1 MVTPDDPVYENNSSN
16 WNAAHTITGATAAQI
31 VFGAAGGGL
40 SQSADLSWNDTTNIL
55 TVGKARFA
63 TSIGIA
69 ISTAAAATTTSDGW
83 NGTIASGDGGSVSGA
98 GGIFNLTTG
107 SALGGNFGGGN
118 FIMQSGNGH
127 GTGVGGAYIMQSGSG
142 GATGVGGDI
151 SLTTGNGG
159 ATSGSAG
166 AFTIAL
172 GTSTSGAGG
181 IFTLIGGEASGTNQP
196 GGNIDLYPGDGTGTG
211 AQGYL
216 TLQRQVNAYG
226 VALGAGVITRGVAT
240 GPAAIATAIWIPI
253 YIDGVLTYIEGF
265 R

>member
-1 MVTPDDPVYENNSSN
+1 
-16 WNAAHTITGATAAQI
+16 
-31 VFGAAGGGL
+31 
-40 SQSADLSWNDTTNIL
+40 
-55 TVGKARFA
+55 
-63 TSIGIA
+63 
-69 ISTAAAATTTSDGW
+69 
-83 NGTIASGDGGSVSGA
+83 
-98 GGIFNLTTG
+98 
-107 SALGGNFGGGN
+107 
-118 FIMQSGNGH
+118 MQSGNGS
-127 GTGVGGAYIMQSGSG
+127 GTGVGGAYIMQAGNG

-181 IFTLIGGEASGTNQP
+181 IFTLIGGEASGTNQA
-196 GGNIDLYPGDGTGTG
+196 GGNIDLYPGDGTGSG

-226 VALGAGVITRGVAT
+226 VALGAGAVTRSAAV
-240 GPAAIATAIWIPI
+240 GPAAIATAIWIPVF
-253 YIDGVLTYIEGF
+253 IDGTLTYIEGF